1 MNKETLT
8 RTNRCP
14 RSIYLFFQFSTSDI
28 ERSGVDEREMV
39 GSVSGEVASR
49 ILHSRGVQIVVIL

>member
-14 RSIYLFFQFSTSDI
+14 RSIYLFFQFSISDI
-28 ERSGVDEREMV
+28 DQSGVDEREMV
-39 GSVSGEVASR
+39 GSVSGEAAGR
-49 ILHSRGVQIVVIL
+49 ILHSRGV